1 MIDKKFIILDQT
13 AFYPRGGGQ
22 EPDTGEIDGVKVLE
36 VIKQADIVV
45 HKLQGPSD
53 FIDGKTVHGTVN
65 DRRRELITKHH
76 TATHVLNTSARFN
89 LGSWVWQN
97 SAFKEENYARLD
109 VTHHSSLNR
118 EEVERI
124 EKTANH
130 VIRQNLPVK
139 IKIYDRVDAEQDYT
153 FRIYQGGVVP
163 TSNIRIVNIENWD
176 IEACG
181 GTHVS
186 TTGEIGLIKIIK
198 SERIQD
204 GVVRLEFVAGE
215 AAMNYI
221 QKQENQ
227 LTMIAQSLGSSKEKV
242 VESLQKSIDEA
253 EAAKKK
259 VKTMLRKI
267 TPSIAKS
274 VSEEAKQLSSDG
286 IKFYH
291 VRDNEMDEEYHISV
305 GEKSIESDPSLIY
318 VAFISKGEGI
328 RVIVFVGEQ
337 AQKKIKAASIARQIS
352 VQLGGSG
359 GGDSRFGQGGGR
371 FKDKISTAL
380 VSVEELVLK
389 SGM

>member
-1 MIDKKFIILDQT
+1 
-13 AFYPRGGGQ
+13 
-22 EPDTGEIDGVKVLE
+22 
-36 VIKQADIVV
+36 
-45 HKLQGPSD
+45 
-53 FIDGKTVHGTVN
+53 IDGKTVHGTVN

-124 EKTANH
+124 EKTANN

-215 AAMNYI
+215 AAINYI

-286 IKFYH
+286 TKFYH

-389 SGM
+389 SSM